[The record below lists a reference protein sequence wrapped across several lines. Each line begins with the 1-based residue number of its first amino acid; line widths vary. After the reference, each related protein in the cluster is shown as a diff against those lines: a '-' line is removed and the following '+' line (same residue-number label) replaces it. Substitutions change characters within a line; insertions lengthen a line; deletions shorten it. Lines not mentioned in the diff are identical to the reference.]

1 MAKPL
6 TRSIR
11 IKQLYDFLALKTP
24 GGGATL
30 EEIMAKCKVSD
41 RQVYRD
47 LATLEKELEVRV
59 LRPLKGH
66 KTTGYYKL
74 DEHFNLTIGPDIAA
88 ILFLSILRQT
98 GSPLAPKT
106 NEIKDTIIAAL
117 FKNQYRGQELAME
130 KLQQRVHIV
139 EERLLDE
146 HKSGEVVLK
155 LMEAIK
161 DNRVISMN
169 YYTPSRGNWTRRVVE
184 PYGLT
189 SKHNSWY
196 LVGYCRESTDRR
208 TFRIDLIDGVH
219 VLSEGFVYPEDF
231 CLKSYFGDSWGVYTS
246 DEAQQVLVKVR
257 PVLAYRFKVLGYH
270 PSQQVVEEC
279 PDGSILVSYTTS
291 GIYEFIGW
299 LLQWGELVEVLEPP
313 YLRVQVQERLENMLK
328 KYANNVI

>member
-1 MAKPL
+1 MSKPL

-30 EEIMAKCKVSD
+30 AEIIAKCQVSD

-47 LATLEKELEVRV
+47 LDTLEKELEVRV
-59 LRPLKGH
+59 LRPLKGQ
-66 KTTGYYKL
+66 KTIGYYKL
-74 DEHFNLTIGPDIAA
+74 DEHFNLSIGPDIAA

-98 GSPLAPKT
+98 GSPLASKT

-117 FKNQYRGQELAME
+117 FQNRYRGQELAME

-139 EERLLDE
+139 QERLLDE
-146 HKSGEVVLK
+146 EKSGEVVLK

-161 DNRVISMN
+161 DNQIVSMN
-169 YYTPSRGNWTRRVVE
+169 YYTPSRGVWSRRDIE

-196 LVGYCRESTDRR
+196 LVGYCRESLARR

-219 VLSEGFVYPEDF
+219 VLSEKFIYPEDF
-231 CLKSYFGDSWGVYTS
+231 CLKDYFGDSWGVYSS
-246 DEAQQVLVKVR
+246 DETQQVLIKVQ
-257 PVLAYRFKVLGYH
+257 PQMAHRFKLLGYH
-270 PSQQVVEEC
+270 PSQQVREEC
-279 PDGSILVSYTTS
+279 ADGSIVVGYRTS

-299 LLQWGELVEVLEPP
+299 LLKWGDLVEVLEPQD
-313 YLRVQVQERLENMLK
+313 LREQVRARLENMLK
-328 KYANNVI
+328 KYTD